1 VKALRL
7 HGAQDLRLH
16 DEPMPVPRPGEVLVR
31 VTEVGLCGSDLHWL
45 SEGHIGDARLTAPL
59 VLGHE
64 FAGVIA
70 AGERRGERV
79 ALDPAVPCGACSSC
93 QEGDPHLCLKLRFA
107 GHAMEDGAL
116 RQFATWPASA
126 LYPLPDALSDA
137 DGAMLEPLGVAIH
150 AVDLGRLQ
158 EGMTVGVFGCGPV
171 GLLILQVARMAGPT
185 CLVATDMLPHRL
197 EAARSL
203 GSALTFQARDGQVD
217 ELVAATGGRGV
228 DVAFEAAGENAAVEA
243 AIASTRPGGYVVLV
257 GIPANDR
264 TLFTTSVARRKELS
278 IVLSR
283 RMKYTYPRAIRLVES
298 GRVDVRSLV
307 THRFPLAQFDRA
319 FRIAELRQGLKVMIE
334 P

>member
-1 VKALRL
+1 
-7 HGAQDLRLH
+7 
-16 DEPMPVPRPGEVLVR
+16 VLVR

-79 ALDPAVPCGACSSC
+79 ALDPAIPCGACSSC
-93 QEGDPHLCLKLRFA
+93 QEGNPHLCLKLRFA

-116 RQFATWPASA
+116 RQFASWPASA

-171 GLLILQVARMAGPT
+171 GLLILQVARMARPT
-185 CLVATDMLPHRL
+185 CLVATDLLPHRL

-203 GSALTFQARDGQVD
+203 GSALTFQARDAQVD

-243 AIASTRPGGYVVLV
+243 AIASTRPGGCVVLV

-283 RMKYTYPRAIRLVES
+283 RMKYTYPRAIHLVES